1 MSYLFFKLIHIL
13 SATIMIGM
21 GFGSAFYLYFT
32 YRRGNETAVREVL
45 RLVILADTFFTA
57 PSVVIQLVTGILL
70 SEILGLTYSRW
81 FWQVFGISIVI
92 FVLWIRAAYL
102 QILMRRILDSGSQMT
117 PEFHRH
123 LQAWFYLGLPSF
135 AGSVILY
142 YMMVYKVS
150 LI

>member
-1 MSYLFFKLIHIL
+1 
-13 SATIMIGM
+13 MIGM